1 MKWVFLVCLPWFLAR
16 EPLTLKVSVTGFNS
30 NKGQAFVALF
40 NTSESFPTYGEQLI
54 GKIVNIQDRACTVSF
69 SNLTQG
75 YYAVAVYHDANKN
88 MKLDRNL
95 FGMPTE
101 CYGFSNNARATFSA
115 PSYQEAKISC
125 LKDKSINILVK

>member
-1 MKWVFLVCLPWFLAR
+1 MKWLFLVCLPWLLAR
-16 EPLTLKVSVTGFNS
+16 EPLTLKVRVTGFNS

-54 GKIVNIQDRACTVSF
+54 GKIVNIQDRVCTVSF
-69 SNLTQG
+69 SDLTQG